1 MNPLQESILKVIAY
15 FDIFYYPV
23 TAQEIIYF
31 MDKPCSLQKLQR
43 ALEEFLK
50 NEIIFKTKDYY
61 TFHNEQAFAI
71 KRMKANEVAAKQLK
85 IAKKIAAFLVR
96 FPFIKGV
103 AISGSLSKN
112 VAYEG
117 SDIDFFII
125 TKENRLWLSK
135 LFFTGLIKCA
145 ALFGLSK
152 WFCLNY
158 IIDEKSLE
166 VPEKNI
172 FTATE
177 IVTLLPLYGT
187 SLFDSFFKAN
197 EWVYDFFPN
206 QPVKTNTAKEPSF
219 IIFKK
224 VIEWILNN
232 RHGNKADT
240 ALMRYFSKRWKKL
253 MTKNKFT
260 ESGFQLGTMMA
271 DKHFCRPFPE
281 HFQQKILDRY
291 EERIRTLKTS
301 LRIAI

>member
-23 TAQEIIYF
+23 TAQEILYF
-31 MDKPCSLQKLQR
+31 MNKPCSEQKLDH
-43 ALEEFLK
+43 ALDELLK

-61 TFHNEQAFAI
+61 SLHNDQTFAI
-71 KRMKANEVAAKQLK
+71 KRIKANEAANKQLK
-85 IAKKIAAFLVR
+85 IAKKIAVLLIR
-96 FPFIKGV
+96 IPYIKGV

-112 VAYEG
+112 VAYKG

-135 LFFTGLIKCA
+135 LFFTSLIKCA
-145 ALFGLSK
+145 TFFGLSK

-158 IIDEKSLE
+158 IIDEKNLE

-177 IVTLLPLYGT
+177 IITLLPLYGS
-187 SLFDSFFKAN
+187 SLFNNFFTAN

-206 QPVKTNTAKEPSF
+206 HPARTHFAKDPSF
-219 IIFKK
+219 ILPKK
-224 VIEWILNN
+224 IIEWFMNN
-232 RHGNKADT
+232 GHGDKADT
-240 ALMRYFSKRWKKL
+240 VLMRYFDNRWKKL
-253 MTKNKFT
+253 AAKNKFIKG
-260 ESGFQLGTMMA
+260 GFQLGTMMA
-271 DKHFCRPFPE
+271 DKHFCRPYPE
-281 HFQQKILDRY
+281 HFQQKILHRY
-291 EERIRTLKTS
+291 EERIRALKTT